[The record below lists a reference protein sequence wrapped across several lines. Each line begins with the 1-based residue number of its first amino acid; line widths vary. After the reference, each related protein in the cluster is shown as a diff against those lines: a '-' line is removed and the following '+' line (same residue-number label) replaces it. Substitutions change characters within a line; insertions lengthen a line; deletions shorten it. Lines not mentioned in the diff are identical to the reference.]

1 MRNRLERLWR
11 ILGRSQKTSII
22 AVMLL
27 MLIAAAAEM
36 VSIGLVIPF
45 LGVLLNPEIIF
56 KTPIFVSLIKYFN
69 LISSDRLI
77 FGITFCFVLCVLVAA
92 VVRVLLAWSQIRLAY
107 AIGSN
112 LAESIY
118 RHVLYQPYRLHA
130 DTNSSQVISSVSR
143 KADQVVNDVVLPGM
157 IMLSSSVL
165 ILAIAGVLAMINPIV
180 AISAGVGF
188 GMIYFVVML
197 STRYRI
203 SRYGQVVSEQQTR
216 VIKLLQEALGGIR
229 DIIIDGAQDMYCRI
243 YKQADFRLRRAQANN
258 LIIGGVP
265 RYLIEGVSVALMAI
279 LSCWIALKDGGFISM
294 IPTIGVLVL
303 GAQKILPLMQL
314 SYVNFTQIQ
323 GGQAALEDVLQI
335 LEMALPAID
344 ESTVISFEREIILNK
359 ISFRYKTESNLVV
372 RDVSFRIEKGD
383 RIGIVGDTGS
393 GKSSLLDLIMGLLIA
408 EKGEISVDGVFLS
421 DSNSRAWQKH
431 IAHVPQSIYLADTT
445 VLENIAFGIPIDQ
458 IDYSRVCMA
467 AEKAK
472 IADVIESWEGGYYS
486 IVGERGARMSG
497 GQKQRIG
504 LARALYKNADV
515 LVLDEATSALD
526 HNTEFSI
533 MAAIGGLGS
542 GVTVLM
548 VTHRLAT
555 LKHCNK
561 IIYLQNGAID
571 RIESL
576 PNLSQ

>member
-1 MRNRLERLWR
+1 
-11 ILGRSQKTSII
+11 
-22 AVMLL
+22 
-27 MLIAAAAEM
+27 
-36 VSIGLVIPF
+36 
-45 LGVLLNPEIIF
+45 
-56 KTPIFVSLIKYFN
+56 
-69 LISSDRLI
+69 
-77 FGITFCFVLCVLVAA
+77 
-92 VVRVLLAWSQIRLAY
+92 
-107 AIGSN
+107 
-112 LAESIY
+112 
-118 RHVLYQPYRLHA
+118 
-130 DTNSSQVISSVSR
+130 
-143 KADQVVNDVVLPGM
+143 
-157 IMLSSSVL
+157 
-165 ILAIAGVLAMINPIV
+165 
-180 AISAGVGF
+180 
-188 GMIYFVVML
+188 
-197 STRYRI
+197 
-203 SRYGQVVSEQQTR
+203 
-216 VIKLLQEALGGIR
+216 
-229 DIIIDGAQDMYCRI
+229 
-243 YKQADFRLRRAQANN
+243 
-258 LIIGGVP
+258 
-265 RYLIEGVSVALMAI
+265 
-279 LSCWIALKDGGFISM
+279 
-294 IPTIGVLVL
+294 
-303 GAQKILPLMQL
+303 MQL